1 MGETPQIREAVGL
14 FHDEKTLQDAAD
26 ELLINGFNHAD
37 LSLLAGH
44 RAVEAQLGGMFER
57 VADLEDKSG
66 VAFQAFIDSDSR
78 AEGKGALVGGL
89 FYVGA
94 MAAAGMVVA
103 SGGAMAAL
111 ILGVAAGGGAGGLIG
126 ALLGRFLDKH
136 HAHALQEHLDK
147 GGLLLWV
154 HTPDEAHERKALEI
168 LRRAGAED
176 AHVHA
181 LPKPDYDA
189 VGGVS
194 KQLSFMRMMGL

>member
-1 MGETPQIREAVGL
+1 MGETQTREAVGL

-37 LSLLAGH
+37 LSLLAADRTIEAHLGH
-44 RAVEAQLGGMFER
+44 KFER
-57 VADLEDKSG
+57 VADLEDDSH
-66 VAFQAFIDSDSR
+66 VAFQALIDSDSR
-78 AEGKGALVGGL
+78 TEGKGALIGGL

-103 SGGAMAAL
+103 SGGAVAAL

-126 ALLGRFLDKH
+126 VLLARFLEKH

-154 HTPDEAHERKALEI
+154 RTRDLAHEQRATSI
-168 LRRAGAED
+168 LKRHSGEDVHLHELSAERCLAANPQAGD
-176 AHVHA
+176 
-181 LPKPDYDA
+181 L
-189 VGGVS
+189 
-194 KQLSFMRMMGL
+194 

>member
-1 MGETPQIREAVGL
+1 MGDTQTREAVGL
-14 FHDEKTLQDAAD
+14 FHDEATLQDAAD

-44 RAVEAQLGGMFER
+44 RAVEQRLGDMFER
-57 VADLEDKSG
+57 VADLEDKSD
-66 VAFQAFIDSDSR
+66 VAFQAFVDSDSR
-78 AEGKGALVGGL
+78 TEGKGVLVGGL

-94 MAAAGMVVA
+94 VAAAGMVVA
-103 SGGAMAAL
+103 SGGTIAAL
-111 ILGVAAGGGAGGLIG
+111 ILGVVAGGGAGGVIG
-126 ALLGRFLDKH
+126 AMLGRFLDQN
-136 HAHALQEHLDK
+136 HAHALQAYLDK

-176 AHVHA
+176 AHVHS

-189 VGGVS
+189 VAGVS
-194 KQLSFMRMMGL
+194 KQLSFMRMVGL

>member
-1 MGETPQIREAVGL
+1 MGETQTREAVGL

-37 LSLLAGH
+37 LSLLAADRAIEERLGH
-44 RAVEAQLGGMFER
+44 KFER
-57 VADLEDKSG
+57 VADLEDDPG
-66 VAFQAFIDSDSR
+66 VAFQAFVDSDSL
-78 AEGKGALVGGL
+78 AEGKGALIGGL

-103 SGGAMAAL
+103 SGGAVAAL

-126 ALLGRFLDKH
+126 ILLARFLDRH
-136 HAHALQEHLDK
+136 HAQALQEHLDK

-154 HTPDEAHERKALEI
+154 HTPDPEHERKALEI

-176 AHVHA
+176 AHVHS
-181 LPKPDYDA
+181 LPKPDYSA
-189 VGGVS
+189 AGGVS
-194 KQLSFMRMMGL
+194 KQLSFIRKMGL

>member
-1 MGETPQIREAVGL
+1 MGETPTREAVGL
-14 FHDEKTLQDAAD
+14 FHDETKLQDAAD

-44 RAVEAQLGGMFER
+44 HAVESRLGGMFER
-57 VADLEDKSG
+57 VADLEDNPG
-66 VAFQAFIDSDSR
+66 VAFQAFVDSDSR

-94 MAAAGMVVA
+94 IAAAGMVVA
-103 SGGAMAAL
+103 SGGAIAAL
-111 ILGVAAGGGAGGLIG
+111 VIGTAAGGGAGGLIG
-126 ALLGRFLDKH
+126 VALARFLGKQ
-136 HAHALQEHLDK
+136 HAHALQQHLDK

-154 HTPDEAHERKALEI
+154 HTPDEALERKAIDI
-168 LRRAGAED
+168 LRRCGAED

-181 LPKPDYDA
+181 LPKPDYA
-189 VGGVS
+189 AIGGVS

>member
-1 MGETPQIREAVGL
+1 MGETQTREAVGL
-14 FHDEKTLQDAAD
+14 FHDEMTLQDAAD

-37 LSLLAGH
+37 LSLLAAD
-44 RAVEAQLGGMFER
+44 RTIEARLGGKFER
-57 VADLEDKSG
+57 VADLEDKPG

-78 AEGKGALVGGL
+78 TEGKGALVGGL
-89 FYVGA
+89 FYIGA

-103 SGGAMAAL
+103 SGGAVAAL
-111 ILGVAAGGGAGGLIG
+111 VLGVAAGGGAGGLIG
-126 ALLGRFLDKH
+126 VMLARFLDKH

-154 HTPDEAHERKALEI
+154 HTPDEAHERRALEI
-168 LRRAGAED
+168 LRHAGAED
-176 AHVHA
+176 AHVHS

-189 VGGVS
+189 AGGVS

>member
-1 MGETPQIREAVGL
+1 MGETQTREAVGL

-37 LSLLAGH
+37 LSLLAADRTIEAHLGH
-44 RAVEAQLGGMFER
+44 KFER
-57 VADLEDKSG
+57 VADLEDDPG

-78 AEGKGALVGGL
+78 TEGKGVLIGGL

-94 MAAAGMVVA
+94 VAAVGMVVA
-103 SGGAMAAL
+103 SGGAIAAL
-111 ILGVAAGGGAGGLIG
+111 ILGVAAGGGAGGLSG
-126 ALLGRFLDKH
+126 VMLARFLATH

-154 HTPDEAHERKALEI
+154 HTLDEAHEHKALEI
-168 LRRAGAED
+168 LRRCGAED

-181 LPKPDYDA
+181 LPKPDYSA
-189 VGGVS
+189 AGGMS
-194 KQLSFMRMMGL
+194 KQLSFIRKMGL

>member
-1 MGETPQIREAVGL
+1 MGETQTREAVGL

-37 LSLLAGH
+37 LSLLAADRTIEAHLGH
-44 RAVEAQLGGMFER
+44 KFER
-57 VADLEDKSG
+57 VADLEDDPG

-78 AEGKGALVGGL
+78 TEGKGVLIGGL

-94 MAAAGMVVA
+94 VAAVGMVVA
-103 SGGAMAAL
+103 SGGAVAAL

-126 ALLGRFLDKH
+126 VMLARFLEKH

-154 HTPDEAHERKALEI
+154 HTPDEAHEHKALEI

-181 LPKPDYDA
+181 LPKPDYSA
-189 VGGVS
+189 AGGVS
-194 KQLSFMRMMGL
+194 KQLSFIRKMGL

>member
-1 MGETPQIREAVGL
+1 MGETREAVGL

-44 RAVEAQLGGMFER
+44 RSVETRLGGMYER
-57 VADLEDKSG
+57 VADVEDKPD
-66 VAFQAFIDSDSR
+66 VAFQAFVDSDSR
-78 AEGKGALVGGL
+78 TEGKGVLVGGL
-89 FYVGA
+89 FYIGA
-94 MAAAGMVVA
+94 VAAAGAIVA
-103 SGGAMAAL
+103 SGGTVAAL
-111 ILGVAAGGGAGGLIG
+111 ILGVAAGGGAGGLVG
-126 ALLGRFLDKH
+126 AALAGFLEKH

-154 HTPDEAHERKALEI
+154 HTPDEAHETRALEI

-181 LPKPDYDA
+181 LPKPNYA
-189 VGGVS
+189 ATGGVS
-194 KQLSFMRMMGL
+194 RDLSFIRKMGL

>member
-1 MGETPQIREAVGL
+1 MGETQTREAVGL
-14 FHDEKTLQDAAD
+14 FHDEKALQDAAD

-44 RAVEAQLGGMFER
+44 RAVESRLGGMFER
-57 VADLEDKSG
+57 VSDLEDKQG
-66 VAFQAFIDSDSR
+66 VAFQAFVDSDSR
-78 AEGKGALVGGL
+78 TEGQGVLVGGL

-94 MAAAGMVVA
+94 IAAAGMVVA
-103 SGGAMAAL
+103 SGGAIAAL
-111 ILGVAAGGGAGGLIG
+111 IIGTAAGGGAGGLIG
-126 ALLGRFLDKH
+126 AALARFLHKQ

-168 LRRAGAED
+168 LRRCGAED
-176 AHVHA
+176 AHVHS

-189 VGGVS
+189 TGGVS
-194 KQLSFMRMMGL
+194 KQLSFIRKMGL